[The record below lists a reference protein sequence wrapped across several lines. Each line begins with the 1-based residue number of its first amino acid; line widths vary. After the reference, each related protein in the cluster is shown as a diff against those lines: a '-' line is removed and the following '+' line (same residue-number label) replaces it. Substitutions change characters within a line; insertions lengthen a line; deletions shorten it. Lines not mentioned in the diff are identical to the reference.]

1 MRYLLPI
8 GLFLTLFGI
17 SLAQVKRVD
26 DGILRNAA
34 KSATD
39 GDWLSYGLTPGETRF
54 SPLKQIDA
62 GNVKRLGLV
71 WSYEAG
77 DGGGDQE
84 ATPLVWNN
92 TIYGVTNWSIVFA
105 VDAQTGRQ
113 KWRWDPEVNRKSTG
127 DKMCCGIVNRGLALY
142 NGKIYVAVND
152 GRLQALDAETGK
164 PVWEARVSYTQNEQS
179 LTIAPRIAKGKVIV
193 GPAGGDRPTRGFFA
207 AYDAETGHEVWK
219 FYTVPGD
226 PAKGFENAAMRKAAA
241 TWDGEWWK
249 LGGGGAVWDGISYD
263 PESELLYVGT
273 GNAEPWPQALR
284 TKDVSTGH
292 DNLYVAS
299 IVAVNVNNGELK
311 WHYQMVPG
319 DQWDYDSVQQM
330 TLADLQINGRTRKV
344 IMQANKNGFFYV
356 LDRITGEFI
365 SAAPFSRV
373 SWAKGIDAKTGRPII
388 NPDVMYGKD
397 LQPVSPGGGGAHNW
411 SPMSFNPQTGL
422 VYIPTRGWDTFNYA
436 VDYNFK
442 ADPARTGGASQTGL
456 NSNTRGMA
464 PKPPAA
470 FIGPTPLEG
479 GNVSTLVAYDPVKQE
494 IRWRVPVG
502 NGRYGGTLST
512 ASNLLFQIAPD
523 GRLLVY
529 EAEKG
534 ERILEMQTGL
544 KNGMGPPITFAAD
557 GKQYIALMGGS
568 GGTASL
574 GVTNPGA
581 TTTPQKPMLLVFGLD
596 GKAELPKPGAAP
608 APAPGDPH

>member
-1 MRYLLPI
+1 MRYLLPVV
-8 GLFLTLFGI
+8 LFLTLLGT
-17 SLAQVKRVD
+17 SSAQVRKVD
-26 DGILRNAA
+26 DAALKNAA

-62 GNVKRLGLV
+62 SNVKRLGLA
-71 WSYEAG
+71 WSHEVG

-92 TIYGVTNWSIVFA
+92 TIYTITNYSIVFA
-105 VDAQTGRQ
+105 MDARTGKE
-113 KWRWDPEVNRKSTG
+113 KWRWDPDVNRKATS
-127 DKMCCGIVNRGLALY
+127 DKMCCGVVNRGLALY
-142 NGKIYVAVND
+142 NGKVYVPVND
-152 GRLQALDAETGK
+152 GRLEALDAETGK
-164 PVWEARVSYTQNEQS
+164 PVWETRVSYTQNEQT

-207 AYDAETGHEVWK
+207 AYDAETGREVWK

-226 PAKGFENAAMRKAAA
+226 PNKPFESPAMRKAAA
-241 TWDGEWWK
+241 TWDADAWK
-249 LGGGGAVWDGISYD
+249 LGGGGSVWDGISYD
-263 PESELLYVGT
+263 PDSETLYVGT

-284 TKDVSTGH
+284 TKKLSSGQ

-299 IVAVNVNNGELK
+299 IVAVNINTGELK

-330 TLADLQINGRTRKV
+330 TLADLQINGKTRKV

-373 SWAKGIDAKTGRPII
+373 SWAKGIDQKTGRPII
-388 NPDVMYGKD
+388 NPEVMYGKD
-397 LQPVSPGGGGAHNW
+397 PQPVSPGGGGAHNW

-422 VYIPTRGWDTFNYA
+422 VYVPTRGWDTFNYA
-436 VDYNFK
+436 ADLNFK
-442 ADPARTGGASQTGL
+442 PDASRVGGAGQSGMNGARGL
-456 NSNTRGMA
+456 E
-464 PKPPAA
+464 PKPAA
-470 FIGPTPLEG
+470 TAIGPTPLPG
-479 GNVSTLVAYDPVKQE
+479 GNISTLIAYDPVKQE
-494 IRWRVPVG
+494 IRWRLPVG

-512 ASNLLFQIAPD
+512 ASNLLFQVTPE
-523 GRLLVY
+523 GKLVAY
-529 EAEKG
+529 SAEKG
-534 ERILEMQTGL
+534 EQLFELPTGL
-544 KNGMGPPITFAAD
+544 RSGMGPPMTFAID

-568 GGTASL
+568 GGAQSP
-574 GVTNPGA
+574 GVSNPGSV
-581 TTTPQKPMLLVFGLD
+581 TTLQKPMLLVFGLD

-608 APAPGDPH
+608 ALNPADPH